1 MIDDPRTPRRA
12 LERLIDG
19 NGRFITDASATGDI
33 THHRRLQIAREQ
45 RPFATLVGCSDSRV
59 GPEQLFGSG
68 LGELFIVRN
77 AGNTVGAHA
86 LGSIE
91 YSVAVLGVPLV
102 VVLGHERCGAV
113 LAALDTLQNGTLSP
127 GAIGSLVEAI
137 IPAIAPT
144 VEHAPAGDG
153 LVEAAVRANVRATV
167 AQLRTSPE
175 PILQEPRS
183 ADDLWIVGAYY
194 DLTTGH
200 VDFFDLEH
208 DG

>member
-1 MIDDPRTPRRA
+1 MSDDTRTPRRA

-19 NGRFITDASATGDI
+19 NGRFTSDAAAVGDI

-77 AGNTVGAHA
+77 AGNTVGDHA

-113 LAALDTLQNGTLSP
+113 LAALDTLQHGTVSP
-127 GAIGSLVEAI
+127 GAIGSLVDAI
-137 IPAIAPT
+137 IPAISPT
-144 VEHAPAGDG
+144 VRQRPDADG
-153 LVEAAVRANVRATV
+153 LVEDAVRANVRATV

-175 PILQEPRS
+175 PILQEPRN
-183 ADDLWIVGAYY
+183 AEALWIVGAYY
-194 DLTTGH
+194 DLTSGH
-200 VDFFDLEH
+200 VDFFDLESH
-208 DG
+208 A

>member
-19 NGRFITDASATGDI
+19 NGRFTSDAAAVGDI

-77 AGNTVGAHA
+77 AGNTVGDHA

-113 LAALDTLQNGTLSP
+113 LAALDTLQNGTVSP
-127 GAIGSLVEAI
+127 GAIGSLVDAI

-144 VEHAPAGDG
+144 VGQQPDADR
-153 LVEAAVRANVRATV
+153 LVEDSVRANVRATV
-167 AQLRTSPE
+167 AHLRTSPE
-175 PILQEPRS
+175 PIIHEPRTS
-183 ADDLWIVGAYY
+183 GQLWIVGAYY
-194 DLTTGH
+194 DLTSGH

-208 DG
+208 GD

>member
-1 MIDDPRTPRRA
+1 MIDDLRTPRRA

-19 NGRFITDASATGDI
+19 NGRFTSDAATVGDV

-77 AGNTVGAHA
+77 AGNTVGDHA

-91 YSVAVLGVPLV
+91 YSVAMLGVPLV

-113 LAALDTLQNGTLSP
+113 LAALDMLQHGTVSP
-127 GAIGSLVEAI
+127 GAIGSLVDAI
-137 IPAIAPT
+137 IPAIAP
-144 VEHAPAGDG
+144 VVDDVADADQ
-153 LVEAAVRANVRATV
+153 LVANAVRANIRATV
-167 AQLRTSPE
+167 AQLRSSPE
-175 PILQEPRS
+175 PIIQQPRS
-183 ADDLWIVGAYY
+183 DGELWIVGAYY
-194 DLTTGH
+194 DLTSGH